1 MPELKT
7 KEKYVLLGDDSD
19 GENEEY
25 NKMKLSSVNAQ
36 HGKRYSASRFRCF
49 AWCQPQWICHS
60 FFILLLL
67 LSQVGLFLYV
77 LNLHGEIAKIKV
89 GQTTRQQKEQLT
101 QQSVKMP
108 SVEGSLGEGNA
119 ELKSKVEDLYEKL
132 EEITFSLSRSKKLQ
146 NAESDVNHPHN
157 IAMIDKKIST
167 LEDDIIH
174 IRGELGLLQAERE
187 ELKDNVERMNKMT
200 DDQEFSSLY
209 EFIHKVNES
218 SVSSSTQ
225 VKGKIH
231 AFDTLISD
239 LTRKLSTMETSL
251 LTLRRLINTQA
262 NELYQFEESV
272 RKVQNGSDD
281 LKTLQI
287 QLDQRLD
294 NVYQQISQLRDEF
307 YQEDNALNRTNQTDS
322 DMPQFHFETTT
333 YSPPQTET
341 TDSTSPIGYE
351 RKHQQ
356 VPDVQ
361 MRQATT
367 ESFTRKPS
375 VTNVVVI
382 SSIKSLRALQSFFY
396 QADWAARGYLTY
408 EDLMNNLGERVP
420 QEEEIKPF
428 DENNDGRFSYLEI
441 KHALGLQE

>member
-239 LTRKLSTMETSL
+239 LTANSAPWK
-251 LTLRRLINTQA
+251 QA

-287 QLDQRLD
+287 QLD
-294 NVYQQISQLRDEF
+294 
-307 YQEDNALNRTNQTDS
+307 
-322 DMPQFHFETTT
+322 
-333 YSPPQTET
+333 QTET